1 MASIVFFNE
10 STVAAI
16 SSWYF
21 DGFFFF
27 GASDSEK
34 KISSPNHQALD
45 IKLLWD
51 MVTGLEFRLGRARFG
66 EEQSRTRLN
75 SVGFR

>member
-10 STVAAI
+10 SIVAAI

-21 DGFFFF
+21 GGFFFF
-27 GASDSEK
+27 GASDSENFF
-34 KISSPNHQALD
+34 SPNHQALD

-51 MVTGLEFRLGRARFG
+51 IVTGLEFRLGRARFG